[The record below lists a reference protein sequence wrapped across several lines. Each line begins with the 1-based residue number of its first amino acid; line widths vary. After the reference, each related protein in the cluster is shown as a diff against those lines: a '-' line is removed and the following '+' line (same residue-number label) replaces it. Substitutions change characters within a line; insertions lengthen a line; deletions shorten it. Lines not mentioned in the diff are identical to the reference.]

1 MLVQTEIS
9 AGQIEMKLCTNFHG
23 SQRMNPTDF
32 VDPLTFPPVPS
43 WFTFVILSEMSTQ
56 LLNRL
61 PYNLVHMLTFP
72 DSNNFGYF

>member
-43 WFTFVILSEMSTQ
+43 WFTFVILSKMSIEQ
-56 LLNRL
+56 IAIQ
-61 PYNLVHMLTFP
+61 
-72 DSNNFGYF
+72 FGTHVNVPRFK